1 MAELRYL
8 ANVVTLGLEEQKC
21 VGCGRCVEVC
31 PHGVFVVEEGKARI
45 VDQDGCME
53 CGACAK
59 NCPVEAVSV
68 EAGVGCAAAVI
79 RGALRRTGPECGCG
93 GSDESSCCRQSE
105 DPGVSPEAKE

>member
-8 ANVVTLGLEEQKC
+8 ANVVTLSLDEEKC

-31 PHGVFVVEEGKARI
+31 PHEVFVVEDGKARI

-59 NCPVEAVSV
+59 NCPAEAVSV

-79 RGALRRTGPECGCG
+79 KGALRGSEPDCGCG
-93 GSDESSCCRQSE
+93 GSDKSSCC
-105 DPGVSPEAKE
+105 G